1 MAAISWSDIPAT
13 EVYPGISRQIL
24 NGDRQTMVRYVYQPG
39 SIFPEHHHPEE
50 QVTVV
55 ISGQIEFTVAG
66 EAEVLASGQAAVIP
80 PDVPHGARVIG
91 DEPVETFNSMSPRRE
106 QHPAPNPETRNER

>member
-1 MAAISWSDIPAT
+1 MAAISWSDIPAS

-24 NGDRQTMVRYVYQPG
+24 NGDRQTMVRYLYQPG
-39 SIFPEHHHPEE
+39 AVFPEHHHPEE
-50 QVTVV
+50 QVTVE

-66 EAEVLASGQAAVIP
+66 ETAVLACGQAAVLP

-106 QHPAPNPETRNER
+106 QHPAAKPETGNER

>member
-13 EVYPGISRQIL
+13 EVYSGISRQIL

-39 SIFPEHHHPEE
+39 SVFPEHHHPEE

-55 ISGQIEFTVAG
+55 ISGQIEFSVDGETV
-66 EAEVLASGQAAVIP
+66 VLTNGAAALIP
-80 PDVPHGARVIG
+80 PNVPHGARVIG
-91 DEPVETFNSMSPRRE
+91 DAPVETFNSMSPRRE
-106 QHPAPNPETRNER
+106 LHPAPHPESRNEQ

>member
-1 MAAISWSDIPAT
+1 MGAITWADIPAT

-39 SIFPEHHHPEE
+39 SVFPEHHHPEE
-50 QVTVV
+50 QITVV
-55 ISGQIEFTVAG
+55 VSGQIEFTVAG
-66 EAEVLASGQAAVIP
+66 ETVVLTGGQAAVIP
-80 PDVPHGARVIG
+80 ANVPHGARVTG
-91 DEPVETFNSMSPRRE
+91 NEPVETFNSMSPRRE

>member
-24 NGDRQTMVRYVYQPG
+24 NGNRQTMVRYVYQPG
-39 SIFPEHHHPEE
+39 SVFPEHHHPEE
-50 QVTVV
+50 QVTIV

-66 EAEVLASGQAAVIP
+66 EKAVLTNGQAAVIP
-80 PDVPHGARVIG
+80 PNVPHGARVIG
-91 DEPVETFNSMSPRRE
+91 DEPVETFNAMSPRRE
-106 QHPAPNPETRNER
+106 QHPAPSTEMGNER